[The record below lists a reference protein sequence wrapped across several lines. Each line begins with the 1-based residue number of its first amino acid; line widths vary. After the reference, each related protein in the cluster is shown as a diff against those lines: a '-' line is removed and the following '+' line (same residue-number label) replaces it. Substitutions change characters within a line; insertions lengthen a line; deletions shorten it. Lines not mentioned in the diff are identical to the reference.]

1 MRIAQI
7 LHNKAHWIFEADEMP
22 AWPPDPDGNPIVLLD
37 ITDQPEVQEG
47 WDYDGE
53 TFTAPAEPE
62 PQPEPAPEPLSDQE
76 QLLLDTAINTEY
88 LVTLADLGL

>member
-1 MRIAQI
+1 MRYYKIPTATGIDFSRHIPMEQYI
-7 LHNKAHWIFEADEMP
+7 TEDYIYAGFSQCSPPENWEELTEEAFRAAVEEAFP
-22 AWPPDPDGNPIVLLD
+22 H
-37 ITDQPEVQEG
+37 
-47 WDYDGE
+47 
-53 TFTAPAEPE
+53 E